1 MKKRIVEKNVKEI
14 YICLDE
20 DAKKQALEASEYFM
34 ANGITVYFV
43 DLKGD
48 DPSELGFQK
57 VTSQIQK
64 TEILSNEKLME
75 QKILCAI

>member
-1 MKKRIVEKNVKEI
+1 
-14 YICLDE
+14 
-20 DAKKQALEASEYFM
+20 M

-43 DLKGD
+43 DLEGD
-48 DPSELGFQK
+48 DPSEIGFEK
-57 VTSQIQK
+57 ITSEIQK

>member
-1 MKKRIVEKNVKEI
+1 
-14 YICLDE
+14 
-20 DAKKQALEASEYFM
+20 M

-43 DLKGD
+43 DLSEK
-48 DPSELGFQK
+48 DPSELGFEK
-57 VTSQIQK
+57 IITQIDT